1 MNITNDI
8 RTMLRESGWTQERL
22 AREANI
28 HPVSLS
34 TLLNGKRKKSVI
46 DELLPFVYGDK
57 RPSNGQLVLRRGERK
72 EHASEA

>member
-34 TLLNGKRKKSVI
+34 NLLNGNRKKSVI
-46 DELLPFVYGDK
+46 DELKPFVYGDM
-57 RPSNGQLVLRRGERK
+57 RPSYVQLVLRIGERK
-72 EHASEA
+72 EHAPEA